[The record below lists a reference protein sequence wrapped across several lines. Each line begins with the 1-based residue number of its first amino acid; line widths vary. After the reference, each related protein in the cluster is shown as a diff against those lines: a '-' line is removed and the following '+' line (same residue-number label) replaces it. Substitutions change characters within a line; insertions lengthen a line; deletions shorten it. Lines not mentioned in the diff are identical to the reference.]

1 MKLRT
6 PETKI
11 KLEWNTYKEG
21 FKKVQLGR
29 KLQKKFEDLDIQRTN
44 SVIWRI
50 NKAFDRILMKKVE
63 EYFINLSENKS
74 LTINIYVLV
83 MRHL

>member
-6 PETKI
+6 PESKI

-21 FKKVQLGR
+21 FKKIQFGS
-29 KLQKKFEDLDIQRTN
+29 KLKKKFEDLDIQRTN

-50 NKAFDRILMKKVE
+50 NKAFDRILIKKVGNI
-63 EYFINLSENKS
+63 FMNLSGNKF
-74 LTINIYVLV
+74 LTIDI
-83 MRHL
+83 